1 MKTKKYLI
9 AIAIFGGV
17 LFTAQATN
25 LLDLNEQFTA
35 KIDKSKV
42 KIPGQ
47 GQEIDKSKVKIPGQ
61 HK

>member
-25 LLDLNEQFTA
+25 LIDIDGQTTTEVKGK
-35 KIDKSKV
+35 KI
-42 KIPGQ
+42 KIPTHG
-47 GQEIDKSKVKIPGQ
+47 
-61 HK
+61 

>member
-25 LLDLNEQFTA
+25 LLDLNGQTTTQVEKA
-35 KIDKSKV
+35 KV

-47 GQEIDKSKVKIPGQ
+47 GK
-61 HK
+61 

>member
-25 LLDLNEQFTA
+25 VLDLNEQFKTQ
-35 KIDKSKV
+35 IDKD
-42 KIPGQ
+42 KIKKPNQ
-47 GQEIDKSKVKIPGQ
+47 R
-61 HK
+61 

>member
-25 LLDLNEQFTA
+25 LLN
-35 KIDKSKV
+35 ID
-42 KIPGQ
+42 GQ
-47 GQEIDKSKVKIPGQ
+47 TTTNIEKKNRKMSPAG
-61 HK
+61 

>member
-25 LLDLNEQFTA
+25 LIDLDGQTTTQ
-35 KIDKSKV
+35 IDKTKV

-47 GQEIDKSKVKIPGQ
+47 GQ
-61 HK
+61 